1 MNEKNV
7 LKAIIKYEK
16 NFDLNKIEEAL
27 LKLDEVREVKVKK
40 RRILITVLDK
50 EKIDL
55 QKVANE
61 LSKIGVKAVKINN

>member
-16 NFDLNKIEEAL
+16 NFDLNKIEETL

-40 RRILITVLDK
+40 RKVLITVLDK

-55 QKVANE
+55 KKVADQ
-61 LSKIGVKAVKINN
+61 LSKIGVKAVKIDN